1 MPVNAIITPI
11 ERINKEHVSII
22 TPIKKYSPTN
32 VGLTAI
38 PTNVNKYNKKLEKSG
53 IKTTGISS
61 KAAVSTKNVNI
72 NNDKQKTQKEKD
84 EAIADA
90 TAYYSK
96 NAKPGSIAS
105 KANMVKQYNEKNNKN

>member
-38 PTNVNKYNKKLEKSG
+38 PTNVNKYNLPYFHILFMLSN
-53 IKTTGISS
+53 IYLASS
-61 KAAVSTKNVNI
+61 FI
-72 NNDKQKTQKEKD
+72 
-84 EAIADA
+84 
-90 TAYYSK
+90 
-96 NAKPGSIAS
+96 
-105 KANMVKQYNEKNNKN
+105 